1 MLNRQLGH
9 KRLNL
14 DDDNKVFST
23 DKNDQKRLFELY
35 ICIISVNFGWAGV
48 LKLGKKFVGAQFDL
62 VSSLRAKY
70 DVVVVAKV
78 SIFPPDP
85 ASYCIAL

>member
-1 MLNRQLGH
+1 MTTIKFFL
-9 KRLNL
+9 
-14 DDDNKVFST
+14 T
-23 DKNDQKRLFELY
+23 DKNDQKSLFELY
-35 ICIISVNFGWAGV
+35 ICIISKLWLGGV

-70 DVVVVAKV
+70 DVVVVV
-78 SIFPPDP
+78 VVNIIIFSPGP

>member
-1 MLNRQLGH
+1 M
-9 KRLNL
+9 
-14 DDDNKVFST
+14 
-23 DKNDQKRLFELY
+23 FELY
-35 ICIISVNFGWAGV
+35 ICIISVNSDWAGV

-70 DVVVVAKV
+70 DVVVVV
-78 SIFPPDP
+78 VVNIIIFSPGP